1 MDDENPIS
9 ETNHLLNTFQESL
22 IDCVLTSKKLLDR
35 LKNDEFRSESGI
47 SLFDLKNRIFVN
59 YLIDLTG
66 IVKHRLVGE
75 NNDETRERL
84 AEERVVLE
92 KIQPLEEKL
101 KYQVDNL
108 MKTMNSNRMQIENNP
123 LNARPTFS
131 FDIED
136 ENKSE
141 SDQDE
146 TKESESEKKSNKE
159 PQVDRNKNQ
168 VYVPPRLAQMKY
180 EDEQD
185 RKTRNLERA
194 KKRAMNCSIINE
206 LRKEFDDAPE
216 EEFDGLN
223 RKSGIGKFLN
233 RKKKYEEEHFIRLNL
248 TKQQKAQAR
257 KLATVNSIADDVT
270 KFEDISVLN
279 IDNSNDFTPAKKKSK
294 KFVNKNNKN
303 KKRRK

>member
-1 MDDENPIS
+1 MEDKDPIS
-9 ETNHLLNTFQESL
+9 ETNQLLNSFKESL
-22 IDCVLTSKKLLDR
+22 IDCVWTSKKLLDR
-35 LKNDEFRSESGI
+35 LKNDELSSESGI

-66 IVKHRLVGE
+66 IVKHRLLGE
-75 NNDETRERL
+75 NNDKTRERL
-84 AEERVVLE
+84 VEERVVLE

-108 MKTMNSNRMQIENNP
+108 MKTMSSNRMQIENNP

-136 ENKSE
+136 ENESE
-141 SDQDE
+141 TDQ
-146 TKESESEKKSNKE
+146 TKEDENEKDSSKE
-159 PQVDRNKNQ
+159 PQVDKNK

-180 EDEQD
+180 EDEQE
-185 RKTRNLERA
+185 RKARNLERA

-216 EEFDGLN
+216 EEYDGLIN

-248 TKQQKAQAR
+248 TKKQKAQAR

-270 KFEDISVLN
+270 KFDDISVLN
-279 IDNSNDFTPAKKKSK
+279 IDNSTDFKPAKKKSK
-294 KFVNKNNKN
+294 KFINRSN
-303 KKRRK
+303 KKKRMKRF

>member
-1 MDDENPIS
+1 
-9 ETNHLLNTFQESL
+9 
-22 IDCVLTSKKLLDR
+22 DCVLTSKKLLDR
-35 LKNDEFRSESGI
+35 LKNDELPSKSGI

-59 YLIDLTG
+59 YLADLTD
-66 IVKHRLVGE
+66 IVKHRLLGE
-75 NNDETRERL
+75 PNDETRQRL
-84 AEERVVLE
+84 IEERVVLE

-108 MKTMNSNRMQIENNP
+108 MNTINNNRMQIENNP

-141 SDQDE
+141 SDRDE
-146 TKESESEKKSNKE
+146 TKEIENENEKNPNEK
-159 PQVDRNKNQ
+159 PQIDRNKNQ

-180 EDEQD
+180 EDEQE

-216 EEFDGLN
+216 EEYDGLN
-223 RKSGIGKFLN
+223 RKTGIGKFLN
-233 RKKKYEEEHFIRLNL
+233 RKKKYEEEHFIRLTL

-270 KFEDISVLN
+270 KFDDISVLN

-294 KFVNKNNKN
+294 KFVNNKN
-303 KKRRK
+303 TKN